1 MKLFN
6 FAAICSAMPSQ
17 GSTDWSGIP
26 KDYSGYKVFT
36 ANWTDSSLSSDV
48 EKILLSNSIDIW
60 SNPKDIYDAKSVKVM
75 ISGELASEFT
85 DLLRKRYLCR

>member
-17 GSTDWSGIP
+17 SSTGTP
-26 KDYSGYKVFT
+26 KDYSGYKVLT
-36 ANWTDSSLSSDV
+36 AHWTDSSLSSDV

-60 SNPKDIYDAKSVKVM
+60 SNPKDIYEDKSVKVM
-75 ISGELASEFT
+75 VTGELASEFT
-85 DLLRKRYLCR
+85 ELLRKRYHK

>member
-6 FAAICSAMPSQ
+6 FVVICSAKPGQS
-17 GSTDWSGIP
+17 STGIQ

-36 ANWTDSSLSSDV
+36 ANWSDNSLSSDV
-48 EKILLSNSIDIW
+48 EKILLSNSVDIW
-60 SNPKDIYDAKSVKVM
+60 SNPKDIFDAKSVKVM

>member
-17 GSTDWSGIP
+17 SSTGIP

-48 EKILLSNSIDIW
+48 EKFLLSNSKLDIW
-60 SNPKDIYDAKSVKVM
+60 SNPKDIYEDKSVKVM
-75 ISGELASEFT
+75 VSGELASEFT
-85 DLLRKRYLCR
+85 ELLRKRYHR